1 MCMYIYICIHVIYIY
16 ICTYMFMVIFP
27 LAASQL
33 RLSSDPFYLVL
44 QMPALGMGESDRGS
58 K

>member
-1 MCMYIYICIHVIYIY
+1 MCIYIYICIHVIYIY
-16 ICTYMFMVIFP
+16 TYMYMFMVIFP

>member
-1 MCMYIYICIHVIYIY
+1 MCMYIYMYTCYIY

>member
-1 MCMYIYICIHVIYIY
+1 
-16 ICTYMFMVIFP
+16 MFMVIFP